1 MPNLAQGR
9 ATGEHSEREIKAN
22 VANTPFGRRLQFAN
36 RFESLS
42 DTMNVRVLAQH
53 LTLWTHEFTFQ
64 KTEVHKKAPLKWARS
79 VREALR
85 RQSLH
90 QRRREN
96 WTQGQCFYHL
106 MVTHGPLKS
115 ILSMSCNSED
125 NPRFFLCVTNFR
137 FPTPDQL
144 LKIIGIKQP
153 FHCKQYRLM
162 TRLHHTVLS
171 TMIRI

>member
-1 MPNLAQGR
+1 MSPIRHLVEDFNSPTDLR
-9 ATGEHSEREIKAN
+9 VSR
-22 VANTPFGRRLQFAN
+22 TP
-36 RFESLS
+36 
-42 DTMNVRVLAQH
+42 MNVRVLAQH

-64 KTEVHKKAPLKWARS
+64 KTEVHKKPLWNEHVQWGKPWEDKASIKEEEKIERKDS
-79 VREALR
+79 ASIIWWWLMVLR
-85 RQSLH
+85 RAYSACHAIL
-90 QRRREN
+90 R
-96 WTQGQCFYHL
+96 TIQG
-106 MVTHGPLKS
+106 
-115 ILSMSCNSED
+115 
-125 NPRFFLCVTNFR
+125 FFLCVTNFR